1 MTRPWTTGEI
11 RELLDAAERAGDR
24 AGDRRVRATG
34 SKIMAGVVRK
44 ARAYDYL
51 RTALGVDTEGD
62 R

>member
-11 RELLDAAERAGDR
+11 RELLDAAER